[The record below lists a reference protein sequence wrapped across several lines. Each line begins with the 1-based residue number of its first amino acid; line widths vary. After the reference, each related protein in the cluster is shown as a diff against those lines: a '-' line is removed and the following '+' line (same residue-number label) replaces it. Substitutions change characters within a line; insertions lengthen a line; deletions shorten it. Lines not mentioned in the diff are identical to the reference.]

1 MKEWETSKYPKP
13 NQSFTLLK
21 DIHITGPSG
30 IFLYTKAW
38 VWEDFE
44 ADYFAHQ
51 EEPVRAS

>member
-1 MKEWETSKYPKP
+1 MGSSKYSKS

-21 DIHITGPSG
+21 DICITWPSG
-30 IFLYTKAW
+30 TFLYTKAW